1 MTIVHSV
8 PVLAL
13 QAAACA
19 LALLAR
25 FGVRARFTGF
35 LSVMCASFL
44 IVLVLLEGGTLYE
57 ALAYLLVI
65 VWLLLPKERGSTL

>member
-8 PVLAL
+8 PVLAFL
-13 QAAACA
+13 AAACI

-35 LSVMCASFL
+35 FSVMCASFL
-44 IVLVLLEGGTLYE
+44 TVLVLLEGGTLYE
-57 ALAYLLVI
+57 ALAYLLVL
-65 VWLLLPKERGSTL
+65 VWLLLPKERGRTL

>member
-8 PVLAL
+8 PVLVFL
-13 QAAACA
+13 AAACI

-25 FGVRARFTGF
+25 LGVRARFTGF
-35 LSVMCASFL
+35 FSVMCASFL

-57 ALAYLLVI
+57 ALTYLLI
-65 VWLLLPKERGSTL
+65 TVWLLLPKERGRTL